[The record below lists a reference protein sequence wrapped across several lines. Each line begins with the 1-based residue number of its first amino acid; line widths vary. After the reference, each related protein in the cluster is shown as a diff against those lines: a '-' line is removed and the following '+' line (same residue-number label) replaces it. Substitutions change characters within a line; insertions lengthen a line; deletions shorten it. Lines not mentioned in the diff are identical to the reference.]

1 MDAGLPQGR
10 EVIETL
16 LMRMWSNML
25 RQRQQQQQQ
34 QQQQDGA
41 EGAAA

>member
-10 EVIETL
+10 QVIETL

-25 RQRQQQQQQ
+25 RQRQRQQA
-34 QQQQDGA
+34 GAVA

>member
-10 EVIETL
+10 QVIETL

-25 RQRQQQQQQ
+25 RQRQQQA
-34 QQQQDGA
+34 GEVA
-41 EGAAA
+41 VAA

>member
-25 RQRQQQQQQ
+25 RLR

-41 EGAAA
+41 EGAVAA